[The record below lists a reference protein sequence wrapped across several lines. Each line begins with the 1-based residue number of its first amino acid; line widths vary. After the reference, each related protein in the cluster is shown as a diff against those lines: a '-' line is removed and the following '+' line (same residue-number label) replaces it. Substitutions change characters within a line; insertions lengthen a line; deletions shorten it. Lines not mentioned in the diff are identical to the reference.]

1 MNVLEALRD
10 NPLDDTLPTPLY
22 QQLKQRLLQ
31 FIAAGVLTEDKPL
44 PTEQQLC
51 EVLGLSRATVRRCF
65 QDLVDEKRVVRRRGK
80 GTFPVIGADSGLDL
94 MLGFTDEM
102 RGAGKMPSSKL
113 IHVKKIKGAS
123 SICTSLKIRAGSS
136 LWETKRLR
144 LADGEPLRIETS
156 WVPCSLCPSLT
167 CSDVEKS
174 LYAHLAE
181 NAGVVPNRADDV
193 FEAVT
198 LDAREARLLDVPTGA
213 AALRSIRV
221 SYDTLDRPFEMSV
234 IYYRG
239 DAYRLAIS
247 MDPTGITYRRVC

>member
-1 MNVLEALRD
+1 MNVLEKLRG

-31 FIAAGVLTEDKPL
+31 LIAAGVLTEDEPL

-51 EVLGLSRATVRRCF
+51 DALGLSRATVRRCF
-65 QDLVDEKRVVRRRGK
+65 QDLVDEKRVTRRRGK
-80 GTFPVIGADSGLDL
+80 GSFPVIGADTGLDL

-102 RGAGKMPSSKL
+102 RGAGRSPSSRL
-113 IHVKKIKGAS
+113 IHVKRVKGAA
-123 SICTSLKIRAGSS
+123 SICAPLKIRAGSS

-144 LADGEPLRIETS
+144 LADGKPLRIETS
-156 WVPCSLCPSLT
+156 WIPCSLCPSLT
-167 CSDVEKS
+167 CEDVEKS

-181 NAGVVPNRADDV
+181 RAGVIPNRADDI

-198 LDAREARLLDVPTGA
+198 LDAREARLLEVPAGA
-213 AALRSIRV
+213 AALRSMRIAF
-221 SYDTLDRPFEMSV
+221 DTLDRPFETSV
-234 IYYRG
+234 VYYRG

-247 MDPTGITYRRVC
+247 MDPNGITYRRVC

>member
-1 MNVLEALRD
+1 MNALDELRR

-31 FIAAGVLTEDKPL
+31 LIAAGVLTEDKPL

-51 EVLGLSRATVRRCF
+51 DALGLSRATVRRCF
-65 QDLVDEKRVVRRRGK
+65 QDLVAEKRVTRHRGK
-80 GTFPVIGADSGLDL
+80 GTFPVIGADTGLDL

-102 RGAGKMPSSKL
+102 RGAGKAPSSRL
-113 IHVKKIKGAS
+113 IHVRKVKGAS
-123 SICTSLKIRAGSS
+123 GICASLKIHMGAS

-144 LADGEPLRIETS
+144 LADGRPLRIETS
-156 WVPCSLCPSLT
+156 WIPCSLCPSLT
-167 CSDVEKS
+167 RDDVEKS

-181 NAGVVPNRADDV
+181 KAGIIPNRADDI

-198 LDAREARLLDVPTGA
+198 LDAREASLLEVPAGA
-213 AALRSIRV
+213 AALRGIRV
-221 SYDTLDRPFEMSV
+221 AFDTLDRPFEMSV
-234 IYYRG
+234 VYYRG

>member
-1 MNVLEALRD
+1 MDALEELRR

-31 FIAAGVLTEDKPL
+31 LIAAGVITEEKPL

-51 EVLGLSRATVRRCF
+51 EALDLSRATVRRCF
-65 QDLVDEKRVVRRRGK
+65 QDLVDEKRVTRRRGK
-80 GTFPVIGADSGLDL
+80 GTFPIIGADAGLDL

-102 RGAGKMPSSKL
+102 RGAGKAPSSKL
-113 IHVKKIKGAS
+113 IHVKKIKGTPAS
-123 SICTSLKIRAGSS
+123 CTPLNIRPGSS

-144 LADGEPLRIETS
+144 FADGKPLRIETS
-156 WVPCSLCPSLT
+156 WLPCSLCPSLRQE
-167 CSDVEKS
+167 DVELS

-181 NAGVVPNRADDV
+181 HAGIIPNRADDL

-198 LDAREARLLDVPTGA
+198 LDAREARLLEVPTGA
-213 AALRSIRV
+213 AALRGAF
-221 SYDTLDRPFEMSV
+221 DTLDRPFELSV
-234 IYYRG
+234 TYYRG

-247 MDPTGITYRRVC
+247 MDPTGVTYRRVC